1 MILGTQVMSAYPWI
15 LRWAWELEMTRF
27 WKQAQGWALAVGCVT
42 LGSGCAGGDEQLR
55 ADLVALEQRIAD
67 LERSSGRMSGSIS
80 SVQEDVLLLEDR
92 VEAQRLSLER
102 RGMVRSR
109 ARDELPR
116 YETPSPVALSTPTDR
131 PSPAPGAPELPVE
144 RLAPRGRAADVAPPR
159 EGIPELPVVQAAPA
173 ADDGPVEELVITNDT
188 IDQFVAQHGGVS
200 PASDGG
206 FRSSATTG
214 EPLEPV
220 VRNDRLPVRSESA
233 GNGASRGGAGDDG
246 SISLYQ
252 ESLAL
257 FNDGD
262 YRGARTGFQRFLD
275 GDSPEDYRDNAL
287 FWIGECHY
295 AEGSYTAAL
304 AAFERVVREFP
315 DGNKVPDSLLKI
327 GLTHE
332 RLNDQRSASEV
343 LRMLVETYPTTEAA
357 RRASERLLALN

>member
-42 LGSGCAGGDEQLR
+42 LGSGCASGDEQLR
-55 ADLVALEQRIAD
+55 ADLVALEQRITD
-67 LERSSGRMSGSIS
+67 LERTSGRMGGSIS
-80 SVQEDVLLLEDR
+80 SVQEDILLLEDR

-102 RGMVRSR
+102 RGMVRTRSR
-109 ARDELPR
+109 EELPR
-116 YETPSPVALSTPTDR
+116 YETPSPVAFSTPTDR
-131 PSPAPGAPELPVE
+131 PTPAPGAPELPVE
-144 RLAPRGRAADVAPPR
+144 RLAPRGRAADVPPPSQ
-159 EGIPELPVVQAAPA
+159 GIPELPVVQAAPD

-200 PASDGG
+200 PTSDDG
-206 FRSSATTG
+206 FRTSAATG
-214 EPLEPV
+214 APLEPV
-220 VRNDRLPVRSESA
+220 VRNDRLPVNA
-233 GNGASRGGAGDDG
+233 GAGAGGSQSGDDG

-262 YRGARTGFQRFLD
+262 YRGARAGFQRFLD

-287 FWIGECHY
+287 YWIGECHF